1 MTVTSPEAATVV
13 LEVDSLGIELL
24 DGAPIIEDFS
34 LVLNRGEILGLVG
47 ESGSGKT
54 TAGLALL
61 GYARPGV
68 RRAGGSVSVGGHRIT
83 ELREAKL
90 RRLRGRVMSYIPQ
103 EPGPS
108 LNPALR
114 IAESIADVADAHL
127 PGRSSADRV
136 TDVLGRVGLPP
147 GRDFQRRFPH
157 QLSGGQQ
164 QRVAIAISLVCE
176 PGLVVLD
183 EPTTGLDVVTQ
194 QRILAEVARL
204 RREAGLTIVYISH
217 DLAVVASIADRV
229 AVMYAGRIVEEGPTT
244 AVLTEPKHPYTRG
257 LLSSIPDHLR
267 PRRPRS
273 MPGVALAAGDRP
285 PGCAFAPRC
294 PQRVGRCETEM
305 PSITAISPWHRVRCF
320 EWERTTPPQPG
331 EPITPRTV
339 AQTVTPLLS
348 VQSLRAVHRSR
359 TGIVVAADDVSFS
372 VARGECVALVGES
385 GSGKTTIAR
394 CVVGLHAPAAGSILL
409 DGQPLEPLARSRSRE
424 SRRRCQMVFQNP
436 YESLN
441 PRHRVA
447 YSIGRT
453 AQLLR
458 GFSERQAEQ
467 EVAHLLELVRLPSAV
482 ADRFPT
488 ELSGGERQR
497 VAIARGLA
505 ASPSILVCDEITSAL
520 DVSVQAAVLELL
532 GTLRVEIDLALLV
545 ISHDLGVVASIAD
558 RMLILER
565 GLICEEG
572 EPASLLQNPTHPYT
586 RQLVQAAPRLASD
599 AAGNSRPRAG
609 YSG

>member
-1 MTVTSPEAATVV
+1 MTVSSPEFAPVV
-13 LEVDSLGIELL
+13 LDVDSLCVELMN
-24 DGAPIIEDFS
+24 GARIIEDFT
-34 LVLNRGEILGLVG
+34 LVMNRGEILALVG

-61 GYARPGV
+61 GFARPGV
-68 RRAGGSVSVGGHRIT
+68 RRAAGTISVGGHRIT

-90 RRLRGRVMSYIPQ
+90 RPLRGRVMSYIPQ

-108 LNPALR
+108 LNPSLR

-127 PGRSSADRV
+127 PRRRGADPV
-136 TDVLGRVGLPP
+136 TEVLARVGLPS
-147 GRDFQRRFPH
+147 GRDFRRRYPH

-194 QRILAEVARL
+194 KRILDEVARL
-204 RREAGLTIVYISH
+204 RRDAGLTIVYISH

-229 AVMYAGRIVEEGPTT
+229 AVMYAGRIVEEGPTAT
-244 AVLTEPKHPYTRG
+244 VLTEPKHPYTRG
-257 LLSSIPDHLR
+257 LLGAIPDHLM

-273 MPGVALAAGDRP
+273 MPGVALAAGERS

-294 PQRVGRCETEM
+294 PQRVDRCEVAM
-305 PSITAISPWHRVRCF
+305 PPIATISPRHHVRCL
-320 EWERTTPPQPG
+320 EWERTPAPRPG
-331 EPITPRTV
+331 EPVETRAARQIDTPV
-339 AQTVTPLLS
+339 LS
-348 VQSLRAVHRSR
+348 VQSLRAIHRSR
-359 TGIVVAADDVSFS
+359 NGVVVAADDITFS
-372 VARGECVALVGES
+372 VAKGECVALVGES

-394 CVVGLHAPAAGSILL
+394 CVVGLHAPAAGEILL
-409 DGQPLEPLARSRSRE
+409 DGQRLEPLARQRSKD
-424 SRRRCQMVFQNP
+424 SRRRCQIVFQNP
-436 YESLN
+436 YDSLN
-441 PRHRVA
+441 PRHRVSYA
-447 YSIGRT
+447 IART
-453 AQLLR
+453 ARVLR
-458 GFSERQAEQ
+458 GLTERQVEQ
-467 EVAHLLELVRLPSAV
+467 EVARLLELVRLPGTV
-482 ADRFPT
+482 AERFPA

-497 VAIARGLA
+497 VAIARALA
-505 ASPSILVCDEITSAL
+505 AGPSLLVCDEITSAL

-532 GTLRVEIDLALLV
+532 ENLITGSDLSLLV

-572 EPASLLQNPTHPYT
+572 EPGPLLRKPTHSYT
-586 RQLVQAAPRLASD
+586 RQLVDAAPRLARGS
-599 AAGNSRPRAG
+599 AGESSPHGRPV
-609 YSG
+609 